1 MDTPGSAAVATPDH
15 EGKAQATPFD
25 FKLWALSMGF
35 ASGFFG
41 GLCGIRGPPI
51 IMFFLHSPYPKA
63 MQRAN
68 GAAILIDE
76 TSNVTVG
83 ACRWNKGT
91 LDAGR
96 WTGPPVRSEKL
107 PF

>member
-1 MDTPGSAAVATPDH
+1 MDTPGSTAVATPAH

-63 MQRAN
+63 VQRAN
-68 GAAILIDE
+68 GAAITLV
-76 TSNVTVG
+76 NVSMRILV
-83 ACRWNKGT
+83 
-91 LDAGR
+91 
-96 WTGPPVRSEKL
+96 
-107 PF
+107 